1 MAEKFRKG
9 LLYVEWTLAGVFL
22 SIMTLSVF
30 LEVLARYVL
39 HVSLSWPE
47 EVARFSFIWCSLVGA
62 SITMERRKLHDIDL
76 VFEHLPKM
84 MKPFVALLVD
94 FLVLGILSVLLLY
107 GAKLTALVHLQI
119 SPAMEI
125 RMSYVYSAIPFASA
139 LMLISQA
146 FNTVETIFGLPFFR
160 SGMKTT

>member
-1 MAEKFRKG
+1 MKENIRKG

-47 EVARFSFIWCSLVGA
+47 EVARFSFIWCSLLGA
-62 SITMERRKLHDIDL
+62 SIALERKKLHDIDIVFGRLPSAMRGL
-76 VFEHLPKM
+76 VAFG
-84 MKPFVALLVD
+84 VDLLVIAI
-94 FLVLGILSVLLLY
+94 LVVLLVY
-107 GAKLTALVHLQI
+107 GAKLTAVVHLQV

-125 RMSYVYSAIPFASA
+125 RMSYVYSAIPFASG
-139 LMLISQA
+139 LMLISQI
-146 FNTVETIFGLPFFR
+146 FNTAETFRQLPFFIR
-160 SGMKTT
+160 GKEKA

>member
-1 MAEKFRKG
+1 MVEKFRKG

-22 SIMTLSVF
+22 SIMALSVF

-62 SITMERRKLHDIDL
+62 SIAMERRRLHDIDI
-76 VFEHLPKM
+76 VFERLPTIVR
-84 MKPFVALLVD
+84 PFIALLVN
-94 FLVLGILSVLLLY
+94 FLVLGILSVLLLF
-107 GAKLTALVHLQI
+107 GAELTALVHLQV

-146 FNTVETIFGLPFFR
+146 FNTVETFFGLPFFR
-160 SGMKTT
+160 SGIKTT

>member
-1 MAEKFRKG
+1 MA
-9 LLYVEWTLAGVFL
+9 
-22 SIMTLSVF
+22 LSVF
-30 LEVLARYVL
+30 MEVLARYVL

-62 SITMERRKLHDIDL
+62 SIAMERRRLHDIDI
-76 VFEHLPKM
+76 VFERLPAIVR
-84 MKPFVALLVD
+84 PFIALLVN
-94 FLVLGILSVLLLY
+94 FLVLGFLSVLLLF
-107 GAKLTALVHLQI
+107 GAELTALVHLQV

-146 FNTVETIFGLPFFR
+146 FNTVETFFGLPFFR
-160 SGMKTT
+160 SGIKTT

>member
-1 MAEKFRKG
+1 MKENIRKG

-47 EVARFSFIWCSLVGA
+47 EVARFSFIWCSLLGA
-62 SITMERRKLHDIDL
+62 SIALERKKLHDIDI
-76 VFEHLPKM
+76 VFGRLPGAM
-84 MKPFVALLVD
+84 RGFVAFGVDLLVIAI
-94 FLVLGILSVLLLY
+94 LVVLLVY
-107 GAKLTALVHLQI
+107 GAKLTAVVHLQV

-125 RMSYVYSAIPFASA
+125 RMSYVYSAIPFASG
-139 LMLISQA
+139 LMLISQI
-146 FNTVETIFGLPFFR
+146 FNTAETFRQLPFFIR
-160 SGMKTT
+160 GKEKA